1 MLYVTGDIHADIRRL
16 KGRAAKQLKKGD
28 ILLVCG
34 DFGFLWDGSPKEL
47 RLLDWLGKRPYQILF
62 VEGTHDNIDLL
73 SGYPEETLYG
83 GQVRRVSGNCCQLL
97 RGECYEI
104 EGKRVFAL
112 GGGESTDMDIRVE
125 GETWWSREL
134 PSAEEL
140 AHARETLASLNQ
152 QVDYIIT
159 HSVAPTVNKFLDR
172 EQMQINLLLAFLNEI
187 SETVQFKR
195 WYFGSCH
202 LDKAIPPKYCAVY
215 QEILPAVSYT
225 HLTLP
230 TICRV

>member
-202 LDKAIPPKYCAVY
+202 LDKATPPKYCAVY
-215 QEILPAVSYT
+215 QEILPVMD
-225 HLTLP
+225 
-230 TICRV
+230 

>member
-1 MLYVTGDIHADIRRL
+1 MLYVTGDTHADIRRL

-215 QEILPAVSYT
+215 QEILPVMD
-225 HLTLP
+225 
-230 TICRV
+230 

>member
-97 RGECYEI
+97 RGECSEI

-215 QEILPAVSYT
+215 QEILPVMD
-225 HLTLP
+225 
-230 TICRV
+230 

>member
-202 LDKAIPPKYCAVY
+202 LDQANPPKYCAVY
-215 QEILPAVSYT
+215 QEILPVMD
-225 HLTLP
+225 
-230 TICRV
+230 

>member
-83 GQVRRVSGNCCQLL
+83 GQVRRVSGNCFQLL

-215 QEILPAVSYT
+215 QEILPVT
-225 HLTLP
+225 D
-230 TICRV
+230 

>member
-62 VEGTHDNIDLL
+62 IEGTHDNIDLL

-159 HSVAPTVNKFLDR
+159 HSVAPSVNKFLDR

-215 QEILPAVSYT
+215 QEILPVMD
-225 HLTLP
+225 
-230 TICRV
+230 

>member
-62 VEGTHDNIDLL
+62 IEGTHDNIDLL

-215 QEILPAVSYT
+215 QEILPVMD
-225 HLTLP
+225 
-230 TICRV
+230 

>member
-172 EQMQINLLLAFLNEI
+172 EQMQINLLLAFLTEI
-187 SETVQFKR
+187 SETLQFKR

-215 QEILPAVSYT
+215 QEILPVMD
-225 HLTLP
+225 
-230 TICRV
+230 

>member
-16 KGRAAKQLKKGD
+16 KGRAAKQLKKGY

-215 QEILPAVSYT
+215 QEILPVMD
-225 HLTLP
+225 
-230 TICRV
+230 

>member
-83 GQVRRVSGNCCQLL
+83 GQGRRVSGNCCQLL

-215 QEILPAVSYT
+215 QEILPVMD
-225 HLTLP
+225 
-230 TICRV
+230 

>member
-73 SGYPEETLYG
+73 SGYPEETLHG

-215 QEILPAVSYT
+215 QEILPVMD
-225 HLTLP
+225 
-230 TICRV
+230 

>member
-1 MLYVTGDIHADIRRL
+1 M
-16 KGRAAKQLKKGD
+16 
-28 ILLVCG
+28 
-34 DFGFLWDGSPKEL
+34 
-47 RLLDWLGKRPYQILF
+47 
-62 VEGTHDNIDLL
+62 
-73 SGYPEETLYG
+73 
-83 GQVRRVSGNCCQLL
+83 SGNCCQLL

-159 HSVAPTVNKFLDR
+159 HSVAPTVNKIR
-172 EQMQINLLLAFLNEI
+172 AFPEPVKQPKLFWGAVPQKSEI
-187 SETVQFKR
+187 PADQQN
-195 WYFGSCH
+195 
-202 LDKAIPPKYCAVY
+202 IPFFQLFCGP
-215 QEILPAVSYT
+215 SF
-225 HLTLP
+225 
-230 TICRV
+230 

>member
-187 SETVQFKR
+187 SETVQRSK
-195 WYFGSCH
+195 
-202 LDKAIPPKYCAVY
+202 LAM
-215 QEILPAVSYT
+215 
-225 HLTLP
+225 
-230 TICRV
+230 

>member
-215 QEILPAVSYT
+215 QEVLPVMD
-225 HLTLP
+225 
-230 TICRV
+230 

>member
-159 HSVAPTVNKFLDR
+159 HSVAPSVNKFLDR

-215 QEILPAVSYT
+215 QEILPV
-225 HLTLP
+225 
-230 TICRV
+230 RD

>member
-1 MLYVTGDIHADIRRL
+1 MLYGTGDIHADIRRL

-215 QEILPAVSYT
+215 QEILPVMD
-225 HLTLP
+225 
-230 TICRV
+230 

>member
-215 QEILPAVSYT
+215 QEILPVT
-225 HLTLP
+225 D
-230 TICRV
+230 

>member
-62 VEGTHDNIDLL
+62 IEGTHDNIDLL

-215 QEILPAVSYT
+215 QEILPVT
-225 HLTLP
+225 D
-230 TICRV
+230 

>member
-73 SGYPEETLYG
+73 SGYPEKTLYG

-215 QEILPAVSYT
+215 QEILPVMD
-225 HLTLP
+225 
-230 TICRV
+230 

>member
-34 DFGFLWDGSPKEL
+34 DFGFLWYGSPKEL

-215 QEILPAVSYT
+215 QEILPVMD
-225 HLTLP
+225 
-230 TICRV
+230 

>member
-47 RLLDWLGKRPYQILF
+47 RLLDWLGKRPYEILF
-62 VEGTHDNIDLL
+62 IEGTHDNIDLL

-104 EGKRVFAL
+104 EGKRVFAA

-215 QEILPAVSYT
+215 QEILPVMD
-225 HLTLP
+225 
-230 TICRV
+230 

>member
-172 EQMQINLLLAFLNEI
+172 EQMQTNLLLAFLNEI

-215 QEILPAVSYT
+215 QEILPVMD
-225 HLTLP
+225 
-230 TICRV
+230 

>member
-152 QVDYIIT
+152 QVDDIIT

-215 QEILPAVSYT
+215 QEILPVMD
-225 HLTLP
+225 
-230 TICRV
+230 

>member
-34 DFGFLWDGSPKEL
+34 EFGFLWDGSPKEL

-215 QEILPAVSYT
+215 QEILPVMD
-225 HLTLP
+225 
-230 TICRV
+230 

>member
-215 QEILPAVSYT
+215 QEILPVAD
-225 HLTLP
+225 
-230 TICRV
+230 